1 MGLYESLV
9 DILVE
14 TAKNK
19 DEERPATRGEILDT
33 AKENVCDGRPQEYGG
48 PENSF
53 ARIAALWSAY
63 KGHTYTAHDVAMMMA
78 LLKIARTQGGKY
90 NPDNYI
96 DMAGYAACAGEIGG
110 RE

>member
-1 MGLYESLV
+1 MGRHESLA

-14 TAKNK
+14 AAKNK
-19 DEERPATRGEILDT
+19 VKERPATRGEILDD
-33 AKENVCDGRPQEYGG
+33 AKEIVCDGRPQEYGG
-48 PENSF
+48 PEDSF

-63 KGHTYTAHDVAMMMA
+63 TGHEYTAHDVAMMMA
-78 LLKIARTQGGKY
+78 LLKIARTKGGKY

-110 RE
+110 KG